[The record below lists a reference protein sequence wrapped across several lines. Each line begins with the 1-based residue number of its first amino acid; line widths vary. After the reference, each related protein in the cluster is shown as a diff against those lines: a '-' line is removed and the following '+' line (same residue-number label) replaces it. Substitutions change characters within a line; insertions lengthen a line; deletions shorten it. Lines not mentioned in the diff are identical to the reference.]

1 MEGGIVFQQ
10 SELMVVLGVLVGLTA
25 TLLVVIVVVATIYLL
40 KIRREKVE
48 GLVYQAPESVFFSPD
63 GGLVGPESGDQAYQ
77 APAGEAEG
85 PISKAEREY
94 DEAMRIV
101 DRQVERATRQVLMG
115 RGGQAGSA
123 SPLKFEDVVSEFA
136 GPHQAAAPGVK
147 DE

>member
-1 MEGGIVFQQ
+1 MEEVVVFQQ
-10 SELMVVLGVLVGLTA
+10 SELLLVFGVLVGFVA
-25 TLLVVIVVVATIYLL
+25 TLLVVLGIVVTIYLL
-40 KIRREKVE
+40 KIRKESAG
-48 GLVYQAPESVFFSPD
+48 GLVYQAPESIFFSPG

-101 DRQVERATRQVLMG
+101 DRQVERATRQVLLG
-115 RGGQAGSA
+115 RGGKVGPSK
-123 SPLKFEDVVSEFA
+123 PLKFEDVVSEFA
-136 GPHQAAAPGVK
+136 GPHQAPAPGVK

>member
-10 SELMVVLGVLVGLTA
+10 SELMIVLGVLVGLTV
-25 TLLVVIVVVATIYLL
+25 TLLVVLGVVATIYLL
-40 KIRREKVE
+40 KIRGENAK
-48 GLVYQAPESVFFSPD
+48 GLVYQAPESVFSSPG

-101 DRQVERATRQVLMG
+101 DRQVERATRQVLLG
-115 RGGQAGSA
+115 RGAQIGQASR
-123 SPLKFEDVVSEFA
+123 LRFEDVASEFA
-136 GPHQAAAPGVK
+136 GPHQAPAPGVK

>member
-25 TLLVVIVVVATIYLL
+25 TLLVVIGVVATIYLL

-48 GLVYQAPESVFFSPD
+48 GLVYQAPESVFSSPG

-85 PISKAEREY
+85 PISRAAREY

-115 RGGQAGSA
+115 RGGQVGST
-123 SPLKFEDVVSEFA
+123 SPLKFEDVMSEFI

>member
-1 MEGGIVFQQ
+1 ME
-10 SELMVVLGVLVGLTA
+10 EVVLSQADLLFALNLAVGA
-25 TLLVVIVVVATIYLL
+25 LLALALFLFVAASVFFWRAMKRKSENQI
-40 KIRREKVE
+40 
-48 GLVYQAPESVFFSPD
+48 YQAPQDIFFSP
-63 GGLVGPESGDQAYQ
+63 GCGLVGPESGDQAYQ

-85 PISKAEREY
+85 PILRAAREY

-101 DRQVERATRQVLMG
+101 DRQVERATRQVLLG
-115 RGGQAGSA
+115 RGGQVGQA

>member
-10 SELMVVLGVLVGLTA
+10 SELMIVLGILIGLTV
-25 TLLVVIVVVATIYLL
+25 TLLVVLGVVATIYLL
-40 KIRREKVE
+40 KIRGENAK
-48 GLVYQAPESVFFSPD
+48 GLVYQAPESVFSSPG

-101 DRQVERATRQVLMG
+101 DRQVERATRQVLLG
-115 RGGQAGSA
+115 RGGKVGPSK
-123 SPLKFEDVVSEFA
+123 PLKFEDVVSEFA
-136 GPHQAAAPGVK
+136 GPHQAPAPGVK